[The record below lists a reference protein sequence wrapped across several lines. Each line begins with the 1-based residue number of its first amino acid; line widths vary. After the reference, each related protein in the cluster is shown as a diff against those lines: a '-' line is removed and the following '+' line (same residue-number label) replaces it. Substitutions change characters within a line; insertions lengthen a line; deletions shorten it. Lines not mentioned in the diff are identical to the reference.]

1 MHAVAKPGSSREML
15 TLVRKFHKFHKLHG
29 VEMPAATQVSSMLR
43 EVVNGYVLEHGADC
57 LAIRRKEPL
66 MGAEVRQIVAAC
78 SGKTVRGSVVD

>member
-15 TLVRKFHKFHKLHG
+15 TLVRKFHKLHG